1 VIEVHVVQSL
11 QMKSLRQLILMSDF
25 WRLFIEELG
34 FRLWYVH
41 KNPGGVQDRE
51 VNPFLVHLGL
61 EENICCYEIAIHHPD
76 CLY

>member
-1 VIEVHVVQSL
+1 MEVHVVNSL
-11 QMKSLRQLILMSDF
+11 QMKNLKQLMLMSDF

-51 VNPFLVHLGL
+51 VNRILLHLGL
-61 EENICCYEIAIHHPD
+61 EENICCYEIAIHRPG
-76 CLY
+76 CSY